1 MTGLPVIPA
10 RWPAPDRVQAF
21 TTTRAGGVSRGLF
34 GRGPATPED
43 GLNLGGHVGDDP
55 QAVEAN
61 RARLQA
67 ALPGAPRWMR
77 QVHGTRVVEWTAEA
91 APAGAVDADACFTRM
106 PGVVCAVLTADCLPV
121 FFCDAEG
128 STVGL
133 AHAGWRGL
141 AAGILEQT
149 LSAMRGGAPASRRW
163 LAWLGP
169 AIGPDAFEVG
179 EDVRQA
185 FLAHDARAAPCFRP
199 GNPGKWYADLYALA
213 RLRLAAAGIDSVHGG
228 GFCTV
233 TDEARFYSHRRATS
247 RGEAT
252 SGRMASV
259 IWLQPR

>member
-1 MTGLPVIPA
+1 MSELPIIA
-10 RWPAPDRVQAF
+10 AGWPAPAAVHAF
-21 TTTRAGGVSRGLF
+21 TTTRGGGVSRGLF
-34 GRGPATPED
+34 GAGPGLPAG

-67 ALPGAPRWMR
+67 GLPAAPRWMR
-77 QVHGTRVVEWTAEA
+77 QVHGTRVVEWTADPP
-91 APAGAVDADACFTRM
+91 PAEPVEADACFTRA
-106 PGVVCAVLTADCLPV
+106 PGVVCAVMTADCLPV
-121 FFCDAEG
+121 FLCDGEG

-141 AAGILEQT
+141 AAGILEET
-149 LSAMRGGAPASRRW
+149 VASMRRGAPASRRW

-179 EDVRQA
+179 EDVRQVFVA
-185 FLAHDARAAPCFRP
+185 QEARAASFFRP
-199 GNPGKWYADLYALA
+199 GRAGKWFADLYALA
-213 RLRLAAAGIDSVHGG
+213 RLRLAAAGVESVHGG

-233 TDEARFYSHRRATS
+233 SDETRFYSHRRATL
-247 RGEAT
+247 RGQAT